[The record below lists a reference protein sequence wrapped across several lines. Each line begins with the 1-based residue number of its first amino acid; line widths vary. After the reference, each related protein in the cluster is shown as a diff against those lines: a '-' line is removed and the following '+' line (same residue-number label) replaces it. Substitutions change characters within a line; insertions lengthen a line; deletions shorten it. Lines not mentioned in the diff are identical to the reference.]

1 MSWFQRRNVPQVK
14 IEGNRFSIVPEHE
27 SSEIIDVE
35 AESVNLP
42 AIRRSPSVTEQ
53 PAPRQGTVPWHSW
66 GA

>member
-14 IEGNRFSIVPEHE
+14 IEGNRFLIVPEHE
-27 SSEIIDVE
+27 SPEIIDVE
-35 AESVNLP
+35 AEPVNLP

-53 PAPRQGTVPWHSW
+53 STPRQGTVPWHSW

>member
-42 AIRRSPSVTEQ
+42 AIRRPPSVTEQ
-53 PAPRQGTVPWHSW
+53 SAPRQGTVPAHSW

>member
-14 IEGNRFSIVPEHE
+14 IEGNRFSIVPERE

-42 AIRRSPSVTEQ
+42 AIRRSPSDTEQ
-53 PAPRQGTVPWHSW
+53 SVPRQGMVPAHSW